1 MHIWLHRQHQAC
13 KQAAEHLGS
22 KQGVAEALGYCFRN
36 LTEQY

>member
-1 MHIWLHRQHQAC
+1 MHMWLHCQHQGRM
-13 KQAAEHLGS
+13 QAAEHLGC